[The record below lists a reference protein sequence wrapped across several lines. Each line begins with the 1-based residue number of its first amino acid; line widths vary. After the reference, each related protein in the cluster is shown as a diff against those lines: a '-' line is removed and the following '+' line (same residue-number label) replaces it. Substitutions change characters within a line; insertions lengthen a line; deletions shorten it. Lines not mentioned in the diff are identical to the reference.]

1 MFEEERKTWDSW
13 RACATGQ
20 WERYWEVDG
29 GKNVKDLGNLKVY
42 IGRKVLKVK
51 I

>member
-1 MFEEERKTWDSW
+1 MRKNEKPRIAGGHVPLGSG
-13 RACATGQ
+13 RG
-20 WERYWEVDG
+20 YWEVDG
-29 GKNVKDLGNLKVY
+29 GKNVKNLENLKIY